1 MTTQNTNER
10 DECEAVPM
18 PEITAKFLCAKCCRS
33 VLIGSSKADEI
44 EELRKRVLLAED
56 ILSDL
61 ATGRWVSVLDDADF
75 PVDRKMGQRV
85 IEYWRTF
92 SE

>member
-1 MTTQNTNER
+1 MKPNQN
-10 DECEAVPM
+10 P
-18 PEITAKFLCAKCCRS
+18 KYLCAKCCHP

-44 EELRKRVLLAED
+44 EELRKRVILAED

-61 ATGRWVSVLDDADF
+61 ATGRWVSVMDDADF

-85 IEYWRTF
+85 LEYWRTF

>member
-1 MTTQNTNER
+1 MKPNQN
-10 DECEAVPM
+10 P
-18 PEITAKFLCAKCCRS
+18 KYLCAKCCRS
-33 VLIGSSKADEI
+33 VLIGSSEADEI

-61 ATGRWVSVLDDADF
+61 ATGSWVSVLDENDA
-75 PVDRKMGQRV
+75 PVDKKMGQRV
-85 IEYWRTF
+85 LEYWRTF